1 MDLSIV
7 IPARNEQGNIEP
19 LVAEIRQAIPG
30 NYCYEIIYIDDGST
44 DNTKTEI
51 EAVQARGDVP
61 IRLLRHRN
69 SAGQSSAL
77 YSGIS
82 QAKGKW
88 IVSMDADG
96 QNDPADIPAMLQC
109 ASTQTAAHFC
119 IAGFRHTR
127 RDTFSKRIQSRVA
140 NGIRQ
145 RLLNDQVPDTG
156 CGIKLFPRN
165 TFMMLPFFDHMHR
178 FIPAL
183 VRRIGGSIT
192 VVPVNHRERVIG
204 TSKYTLLSRL
214 GVGIVDMLGVLWL
227 QRRCPRPEIMLHT
240 DES

>member
-19 LVAEIRQAIPG
+19 LVAEIRQAIPAC
-30 NYCYEIIYIDDGST
+30 YRYEIIYVDDGST
-44 DNTKTEI
+44 DNTAAEV
-51 EAVQARGDVP
+51 EAVQALKDAPV
-61 IRLLRHRN
+61 RLVRHLS

-77 YSGIS
+77 HSGVS

-96 QNDPADIPAMLQC
+96 QNDPKDIPIMLER
-109 ASTQTAAHFC
+109 AATQTCVHFC
-119 IAGFRHTR
+119 IAGFRHKR
-127 RDTFSKRIQSRVA
+127 MDTFSKRMQSRIA

-145 RLLNDQVPDTG
+145 RMLKDQVPDTG
-156 CGIKLFPRN
+156 CGIKLFPRR
-165 TFMMLPFFDHMHR
+165 TFMALPFFDHMHR

-183 VRRIGGSIT
+183 VRRIGGSII
-192 VVPVNHRERVIG
+192 VVPVNHRERTFG
-204 TSKYTLLSRL
+204 TSKYTLFSRL
-214 GVGIVDMLGVLWL
+214 WVGIVDMLGVMWL
-227 QRRCPRPEIMLHT
+227 QRRSPQPEIMMHK